1 MVNDVIVNKIQTI
14 DRCLKRINEVYE
26 NNPENLKD
34 YTKQDSIILK
44 SSEGKRSL
52 YWLNSKM

>member
-52 YWLNSKM
+52 Y